1 MKDEDFDRYPDVE
14 GSQQVGPVLRR
25 HTEVKSQ
32 EESKDTG
39 DGEYNELNCVHHPAS
54 VTSKIADCALDIK
67 S

>member
-1 MKDEDFDRYPDVE
+1 MKDEDLDRYPDAE

-32 EESKDTG
+32 EESENTG
-39 DGEYNELNCVHHPAS
+39 DRDYRELNYAQYPPS
-54 VTSKIADCALDIK
+54 VVGKTAGNALGIR

>member
-1 MKDEDFDRYPDVE
+1 MKDEDFDRYPDAE

-32 EESKDTG
+32 QKREDSG
-39 DGEYNELNCVHHPAS
+39 DRDYRELNCAQYPPS
-54 VTSKIADCALDIK
+54 VRGKTTGNALEIK